1 MHCTDTEPL
10 SCSLYRL
17 PASHTEFPCSLNTR
31 AACAS
36 VTGSERG
43 ADRVCKDVSHAQGGS
58 IVLEP
63 GHAGVHVG
71 RLEAHEGGRAQAW
84 DARGGSK
91 RCAGW
96 RQACTHAHSRGCRYG
111 ASGTCSH
118 TLLTSRQRLV
128 HVSAANP
135 NMCVWTPVP
144 AQGRAVAHAVCPLYL
159 SSVHSWK
166 RLARTCFNTHYAVWC
181 LSAFPQPHSLYL
193 SPLHH
198 RPLAPMPAK

>member
-128 HVSAANP
+128 HVSATNP

-144 AQGRAVAHAVCPLYL
+144 AQGRAVAHAVCHLISQQRSQLEKACKDLLQHALCCVVSISFPPTSQLVPLP
-159 SSVHSWK
+159 
-166 RLARTCFNTHYAVWC
+166 T
-181 LSAFPQPHSLYL
+181 
-193 SPLHH
+193 SP
-198 RPLAPMPAK
+198 